1 MAQVIAIC
9 NRKGGTGKTTTAIN
23 LAAALAMAGKFVL
36 LVDLDPQANASSG
49 LGLNYQTIEAGTYEV
64 LSGKVS
70 VSRAVQPTGIDGLRV
85 LPASPNLAGAEVELV
100 GMFSREWKLK
110 EALAEVQ
117 GAYDFILI
125 DCPPSLGL
133 LTINGLV
140 AADRVLIPVQAEYYA
155 LEGLGQL
162 LDTINLIKSNV
173 KQDLEILGAVLT
185 MFDSRNKLSGEVL
198 GELQNHFPNRIFGTV
213 IPRSVRLAEAPSF
226 GKSILQFD
234 PSSRGA
240 EAYKELAKEL
250 LGTFGANA

>member
-23 LAAALAMAGKFVL
+23 LAAALAMGGKFVL

-49 LGLNYQTIEAGTYEV
+49 LGLNYQTIENGTYEV
-64 LSGKVS
+64 LIGKVP
-70 VSRAVQPTGIDGLRV
+70 VSRAVQATGVDGLRV

-250 LGTFGANA
+250 LTTMSV

>member
-23 LAAALAMAGKFVL
+23 LAAALAMGGKFIL

-49 LGLNYQTIEAGTYEV
+49 LGLDYQTIEAGTYEV
-64 LSGKVS
+64 LIGKVP
-70 VSRAVQPTGIDGLRV
+70 VSRAVQATGIDGLRV
-85 LPASPNLAGAEVELV
+85 LPASANLAGAEVELV
-100 GMFSREWKLK
+100 SMFSREWKLK

-162 LDTINLIKSNV
+162 LDTINLIKSNL

-198 GELQNHFPNRIFGTV
+198 GELQNHFPNRIFGTI

-226 GKSILQFD
+226 GKSIMQFD

-240 EAYKELAKEL
+240 EAYKALAEEV
-250 LGTFGANA
+250 TSSFGN